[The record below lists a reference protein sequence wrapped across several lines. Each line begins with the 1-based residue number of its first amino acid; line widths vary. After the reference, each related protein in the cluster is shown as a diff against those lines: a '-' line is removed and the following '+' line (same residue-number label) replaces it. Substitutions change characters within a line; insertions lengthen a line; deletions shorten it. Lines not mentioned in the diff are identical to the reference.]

1 MSERNSIEAL
11 VDKIVSGNYHNVI
24 VMTGAG
30 ISTAAGIPDFR
41 SPKFGLYASI
51 KEMTHFHFRSP
62 TFVFDIDVF
71 MSDPK
76 PFWWIFNKLWP
87 RDDWPNPTDMH
98 YFISLLNE
106 KGILLRNYTQNVD
119 SLEIQ
124 AGLPPDKLIQCH
136 GTLTTAHCQD
146 CHAEV
151 SFADCIRQV
160 EPNRHNMKAEINE
173 TVVPICPHCGKNHIK
188 PDVTFFGEDLPA
200 NFRTNL
206 HNDFQLCDLL
216 IVSGTAL
223 EVFPFASLVHYV
235 KPDVPR
241 FVINMNPVKAASSNP
256 FKKALN
262 WVKSAFTLFLN
273 DYSGEFN
280 YDNGRDFFI
289 GGDCQESVRNIISAL
304 HWEADFAA
312 LKERAQREC
321 VNPIAVAAEVTK
333 NTNEQEN
340 QNQN

>member
-1 MSERNSIEAL
+1 MSDMNATEAL
-11 VDKIVSGNYHNVI
+11 VEKILSGNFHNVI

-62 TFVFDIDVF
+62 TFMFDIDVF
-71 MSDPK
+71 MQDPK

-87 RDDWPNPTDMH
+87 RADWPNPTDMH

-124 AGLPPDKLIQCH
+124 AGLPPDKLVQCH

-146 CHAEV
+146 CHREV
-151 SFADCIRQV
+151 SFADCLRQV
-160 EPNRHNMKAEINE
+160 EPNRGNMKAEISE
-173 TVVPICPHCGKNHIK
+173 TVVPICPYCGKNHVK
-188 PDVTFFGEDLPA
+188 PDVTFFGEDLPE
-200 NFRTNL
+200 NFRANL
-206 HNDFQLCDLL
+206 YNDFQNCDLL

-223 EVFPFASLVHYV
+223 EVFPFAGLVHYV
-235 KPDVPR
+235 KPNVPR
-241 FVINMNPVKAASSNP
+241 FVINMVPVKPATNP
-256 FKKALN
+256 FMKALN
-262 WVKSAFTLFLN
+262 WVKSAFTLFLK
-273 DYSGEFN
+273 DYSEEFN
-280 YDNGRDFFI
+280 YGGGRDFFI
-289 GGDCQESVRNIISAL
+289 GGDCQEAANDVIAHLN
-304 HWEADFAA
+304 WGNDFAA

-321 VNPIAVAAEVTK
+321 VNPIAVAAEVKQNNNEK
-333 NTNEQEN
+333 NDD
-340 QNQN
+340 